1 MGYGHPT
8 RLLRFLRRD
17 VMQGFLTGLYRDE
30 LLPAAA
36 AGVSFMTDRETD
48 RNNGYNVGE
57 LEIAAALQRECG
69 YTEDRDD
76 EGGTGVWRPPTGTA
90 ANPDVE

>member
-1 MGYGHPT
+1 
-8 RLLRFLRRD
+8 
-17 VMQGFLTGLYRDE
+17 LTGLYRDE

-57 LEIAAALQRECG
+57 LEIAVALQVRVDWRHEFSAG
-69 YTEDRDD
+69 YFR
-76 EGGTGVWRPPTGTA
+76 TGRVA
-90 ANPDVE
+90 VAD